1 MNVSNKLSDYRIFAV
16 KGEVHKAVNS
26 LNGILEGIQFDG
38 IVSENEKDEV
48 LNWCI
53 LHRQFR
59 MRYPFSEII
68 PVIEQALEDDTL
80 SLEEVRDIQWLCTN
94 ILKDD
99 RFNSY
104 YDLITS
110 SLQQLHGILHGILA
124 DNKLEEVELE
134 NLIIWMDQN
143 EFLKGFYPYDE
154 IYSLLV
160 TARKDGIITSDENDM
175 LKAFFSNF
183 IDTKMSYNINL
194 DEMSLLREK
203 YSISGICAVCPDIEF
218 ENNTFTFTGASSKT
232 TRSELAKLIEL
243 RGGSYNANVTK
254 KTNYLVIG
262 NDGNPCWAFSCYGR
276 KVESAINL
284 RKNGQKILIIHEND
298 LWDELY

>member
-1 MNVSNKLSDYRIFAV
+1 MAKELKDYRIFAV
-16 KGEVHKAVNS
+16 KAEVHKAVNS
-26 LNGILEGIQFDG
+26 LNGILDGIQFDG
-38 IVSENEKDEV
+38 IISEEEQDEI

-59 MRYPFSEII
+59 TRYPFSEII
-68 PVIEQALEDDTL
+68 PVIEHALEDGTL
-80 SLEEVRDIQWLCTN
+80 SMDEVKDIQWLCTN

-99 RFNSY
+99 RFESY

-124 DNKLEEVELE
+124 DNKLEEVEVA
-134 NLIIWMDQN
+134 NLIIWIDQN
-143 EFLKGFYPYDE
+143 EYLRGFYPYDE

-160 TARKDGIITSDENDM
+160 TAKKDGVITSDENDM

-194 DEMSLLREK
+194 DEMNQLREK
-203 YSISGICAVCPDIEF
+203 YSISGVCAVCPDIEL

-232 TRSELAKLIEL
+232 NRSELAKIIQQK
-243 RGGSYNANVTK
+243 GGHFSANVTK

-276 KVESAINL
+276 KVEAAINL